1 MINYQTAVGT
11 VISVAGNIVSVQL
24 SDTVKSNSPIIDGV
38 VYRIGQ
44 IGSFLK
50 IPLGYCNLYGI
61 VTQIGAS
68 AIPANILDKYLEKDF
83 DYLTNQQWLTMS
95 LIGEQIGTRFERGVS
110 QSPTTGD
117 AVHLVTI
124 SDLKNIYS
132 DYNQVSSINVGN
144 ISVSESLNAFLD
156 LDKLVSRHFAILGST
171 GSGKSNAVGI
181 TINSIIEKNF
191 KRTRII
197 ILDPH
202 GEYNTAFKSH
212 SKVFK
217 TGNDNP
223 QEALYVPYWALP
235 FNELLS
241 LFEAPISDLNR
252 DYFRSKI
259 VEYKIQGA
267 KTNGIP
273 IDTALITADS
283 PIPFSM
289 KQLWFD
295 LDDFERQTFNE
306 RGKPETIISSFRRS
320 SQLFEYKFR
329 LGESFKLN
337 IIVQN
342 RRKDKLNFS
351 ITINNRKCK
360 IKLSQQRIN
369 DSLNFGELKIYT
381 VVCEALCA
389 GKTNLSIKISH
400 NQSKNKTGFLPVIE
414 IKDEPYCFLI
424 PKWLNLKNTC
434 LSDLYSMKDIP
445 VVLYGGSGTG
455 KSTLIKQIFAD
466 SNLNKKY
473 TLLNFDGQRKFIKKI
488 DDTRTKTKL
497 KVLSALEIRFDG
509 VLFPNC

>member
-1 MINYQTAVGT
+1 
-11 VISVAGNIVSVQL
+11 
-24 SDTVKSNSPIIDGV
+24 
-38 VYRIGQ
+38 
-44 IGSFLK
+44 
-50 IPLGYCNLYGI
+50 
-61 VTQIGAS
+61 
-68 AIPANILDKYLEKDF
+68 
-83 DYLTNQQWLTMS
+83 
-95 LIGEQIGTRFERGVS
+95 
-110 QSPTTGD
+110 
-117 AVHLVTI
+117 
-124 SDLKNIYS
+124 
-132 DYNQVSSINVGN
+132 
-144 ISVSESLNAFLD
+144 
-156 LDKLVSRHFAILGST
+156 
-171 GSGKSNAVGI
+171 
-181 TINSIIEKNF
+181 
-191 KRTRII
+191 
-197 ILDPH
+197 
-202 GEYNTAFKSH
+202 
-212 SKVFK
+212 
-217 TGNDNP
+217 
-223 QEALYVPYWALP
+223 
-235 FNELLS
+235 
-241 LFEAPISDLNR
+241 
-252 DYFRSKI
+252 
-259 VEYKIQGA
+259 
-267 KTNGIP
+267 
-273 IDTALITADS
+273 
-283 PIPFSM
+283 M